1 MGCRAGGV
9 LVRLLA
15 VAGLVVVWPGVGAPG
30 AHAQGR
36 AQERAAAHAGAE
48 AERRPDVPDGGGI
61 ADAAGGLDGTGRE
74 ELLFRFTDKRI
85 TESSGLAVSPT
96 HKGIYYTHNDSDD
109 GPQFYAVGPDGRTR
123 ATFRLG
129 NASARDWEGMAASV
143 DRATGKG
150 VLWFAD
156 IGDNFNGAWPDISV
170 YKVIEPERMADAT
183 LRATR
188 YRFRYADGPRN
199 AEGIMVHPGTG
210 RLYIVSKEFSGS
222 IYQAPAKLRTDRV
235 NILRR
240 VGPAPMMATDAAYAP
255 DGSSFVIRTYF
266 SASVYRAPGELI
278 ARVPMPAL
286 KQAESITYTPDG
298 MYLLTG
304 SEGVNSPVYR
314 VPLPEDVFIRADA
327 DPSPDPPARGEA
339 AASPAPKKAEA
350 TRPAGSAGTA
360 AAAEEEREEGV
371 PLNMILLWLAVAAGA
386 TAVIAVIART
396 AR

>member
-1 MGCRAGGV
+1 MGWRTGGV
-9 LVRLLA
+9 PVRLLIA
-15 VAGLVVVWPGVGAPG
+15 IVCVLAWPGSA
-30 AHAQGR
+30 A
-36 AQERAAAHAGAE
+36 RAAGHGAGEPLERPVTGSTVVPQVSAE
-48 AERRPDVPDGGGI
+48 N
-61 ADAAGGLDGTGRE
+61 E
-74 ELLFRFTDKRI
+74 EILFHFKDKRI
-85 TESSGLAVSPT
+85 TESSGIAVSPT

-109 GPQFYAVGPDGRTR
+109 GPRFFAVGADGRTK
-123 ATFRLG
+123 ATFQLAG
-129 NASARDWEGMAASV
+129 AAARDWEGMAASV

-156 IGDNFNGAWPDISV
+156 IGDNLNGAWPDISV

-240 VGPAPMMATDAAYAP
+240 VGPAPIMATDAAYAP

-266 SASVYRAPGELI
+266 SASVYSAPGKLI
-278 ARVPMPAL
+278 ARVTMPAL
-286 KQAESITYTPDG
+286 DQAESIAYTPDG
-298 MYLLTG
+298 LHLLTG

-314 VPLPEDVFIRADA
+314 VALPEDVISQTATA
-327 DPSPDPPARGEA
+327 SPDPARGEA
-339 AASPAPKKAEA
+339 AASPKDEN
-350 TRPAGSAGTA
+350 TRPAGASGASAA
-360 AAAEEEREEGV
+360 SAEERDEGV
-371 PLNMILLWLAVAAGA
+371 PLSMILIWLAVATGA
-386 TAVIAVIART
+386 TVVIGLIART